1 MAKTC
6 CKLRTQAHG
15 IGAPSPSCRKRK
27 MKPDFALSLSFEGI
41 SLLARAA
48 GGWRVAGEVALD
60 APDLGQALA
69 GLRAQAV
76 ERDGAGFRTK
86 LIIPRDQIRYLT
98 VETGHLSAADRHA
111 EVRRA
116 LDGATPYAVDDLV
129 YDICEDGSQTHVAAV
144 ARETLDEAEAFAV
157 DHRFNPVSFVAIPG
171 DEDFL
176 GEPFFG
182 PTQFSRKALS
192 PGERVEPDGVAVV
205 VIGPLAD
212 EAPEPQPEHE
222 PEPDPQPLPG
232 FSTRRAAGA
241 APALGG
247 ATRVPSPPATAQI
260 SPRITIGEPAPDMAA
275 APVAPA
281 PPAEARP
288 AARPVP
294 GPNRPTEAP
303 VAASVTLPATATDS
317 LRVSAPALGGDETA
331 ATEPPKTWAE
341 RFLSR
346 RAAEAAS
353 GTAPRPARAT
363 PRAIPRATPP
373 ESARIRPDAAAPGTA
388 RAKSAMVAAARRPI
402 PQPQRI
408 TETETESDERRR
420 MTIFGARGT
429 EMAVGGK
436 PRHLGLI
443 LTAAL
448 LVFLA
453 AVAAWASVFME
464 EGVAG
469 LFGKRPPE
477 IVAVVPGPADPVAA
491 PLTTETTE
499 TAAAPPA
506 ETPLSD
512 TDAAVLDALREPLP
526 DVAEPAFAIIPT
538 PEEAQARYAVTGIW
552 ERAPEPPDLPGLV
565 DLDALYLTSIDS
577 AVPAQDAVALIPPE
591 ALVTDALPR
600 RTSLPIVPGLSVTF
614 GPDGRVQPTPEGA
627 VSPDGFTVFLGRPP
641 VVPPPT
647 PTRFETTP
655 TQAPAEV
662 EVDAAADAPALP
674 STRPRTR
681 PEGLVEGNERSQFG
695 GLTRQELAGLRPRVR
710 PLIETPAEAAPEP
723 ETETAE
729 GPIVGATEQAVLA
742 SLAPLPRPSDFAD
755 VVAAARAAPA
765 PRAAAP
771 QEDAEEEP
779 TRVAAAASAA
789 PAIPS
794 ATSVARQAT
803 VRNAINLREINLIG
817 VYGTPS
823 NRRALVRLPNGRYQK
838 VTVGDR
844 LDGGQVSAIGDSE
857 LRYQKGGRNLTL
869 TIPAG

>member
-1 MAKTC
+1 
-6 CKLRTQAHG
+6 
-15 IGAPSPSCRKRK
+15 

-60 APDLGQALA
+60 APDLAQALA

-76 ERDGAGFRTK
+76 ERGGAAFRTK

-116 LDGATPYAVDDLV
+116 LDGATPYTVDELV
-129 YDICEDGSQTHVAAV
+129 YDFCEDGTQTHVAAI

-171 DEDFL
+171 DEAFL

-205 VIGPLAD
+205 IIGTLAD
-212 EAPEPQPEHE
+212 EVPEPAPQPEPEPEPE

-247 ATRVPSPPATAQI
+247 ATRAPTPPATAQI
-260 SPRITIGEPAPDMAA
+260 SPRITIAEPAPDVAA
-275 APVAPA
+275 APVAAPMAAPVTAPAVPA
-281 PPAEARP
+281 PETRP
-288 AARPVP
+288 AAVARPVP
-294 GPNRPTEAP
+294 GPDRPAEAP
-303 VAASVTLPATATDS
+303 AAAPPVERDG
-317 LRVSAPALGGDETA
+317 LRVSAPALAADDTTA
-331 ATEPPKTWAE
+331 SDAPKTWAE

-346 RAAEAAS
+346 RAAETAA
-353 GTAPRPARAT
+353 GAPPRPA
-363 PRAIPRATPP
+363 RATPP
-373 ESARIRPDAAAPGTA
+373 ESARIRPNAATAGTA
-388 RAKSAMVAAARRPI
+388 SAKSAMIAAARRPI
-402 PQPQRI
+402 PQPQPVA
-408 TETETESDERRR
+408 EPGSEEDERRR
-420 MTIFGARGT
+420 LTVFGARSN
-429 EMAVGGK
+429 EMTVGGK

-453 AVAAWASVFME
+453 AVAAWASIFVE
-464 EGVAG
+464 EGLAG
-469 LFGKRPPE
+469 LFGKRKPE
-477 IVAVVPGPADPVAA
+477 IVAVVPGPADPLPA
-491 PLTTETTE
+491 PLVTETV
-499 TAAAPPA
+499 APPPA
-506 ETPLSD
+506 ETPRPD
-512 TDAAVLDALREPLP
+512 AGTDAAAPDAIRDPLP
-526 DVAEPAFAIIPT
+526 NVAGSDFVIIPT

-552 ERAPEPPDLPGLV
+552 ERAPDPPGLPGIV
-565 DLDALYLTSIDS
+565 DLESLYLTSIDS
-577 AVPAQDAVALIPPE
+577 AVPTQDAVALVPPE

-600 RTSLPIVPGLSVTF
+600 RTSLPIAPGLSVTF
-614 GPDGRVQPTPEGA
+614 DADGRVRPTPEGA

-647 PTRFETTP
+647 PTRFERP
-655 TQAPAEV
+655 PA
-662 EVDAAADAPALP
+662 EVDAAAEVPTQPALP
-674 STRPRTR
+674 GTRPRNR

-710 PLIETPAEAAPEP
+710 PLIETPAEAAPEAA
-723 ETETAE
+723 TQTAETAVE
-729 GPIVGATEQAVLA
+729 GATEQAVLA
-742 SLAPLPRPSDFAD
+742 SLAPRARPSGFAD
-755 VVAAARAAPA
+755 VVAAARTAPA
-765 PRAAAP
+765 PRAADP
-771 QEDAEEEP
+771 EPEPEPDEEP

-803 VRNAINLREINLIG
+803 VRNAINLRQINLIG

-869 TIPAG
+869 TIPSG

>member
-1 MAKTC
+1 
-6 CKLRTQAHG
+6 
-15 IGAPSPSCRKRK
+15 

-48 GGWRVAGEVALD
+48 GGWRAAGEVALD
-60 APDLGQALA
+60 APDLAQALA
-69 GLRAQAV
+69 ELRAQAV
-76 ERDGAGFRTK
+76 DRGGAAFRTK

-98 VETGHLSAADRHA
+98 VETGHMSAADRHA

-116 LDGATPYAVDDLV
+116 LDGATPYPVDELV
-129 YDICEDGSQTHVAAV
+129 YDFCEDGSQTHIAAV

-182 PTQFSRKALS
+182 ATQFSRKALS

-205 VIGPLAD
+205 IVGTLAE
-212 EAPEPQPEHE
+212 EAPEPE
-222 PEPDPQPLPG
+222 PEPAPVSEPEPEPQPLPG

-247 ATRVPSPPATAQI
+247 ATRAPVPAATTQI
-260 SPRITIGEPAPDMAA
+260 SPRITIAEPAPDTAA
-275 APVAPA
+275 TASAPETR
-281 PPAEARP
+281 PPAV
-288 AARPVP
+288 ARPVP
-294 GPNRPTEAP
+294 GPD
-303 VAASVTLPATATDS
+303 LPAAAPAAPPPAARDN
-317 LRVSAPALGGDETA
+317 LRVSAPALPADDATPA
-331 ATEPPKTWAE
+331 ATDAPKTWAE

-346 RAAEAAS
+346 RAAEAAA
-353 GTAPRPARAT
+353 GPRPA
-363 PRAIPRATPP
+363 RATPP
-373 ESARIRPDAAAPGTA
+373 ESARIRIDAKPAAPGTT
-388 RAKSAMVAAARRPI
+388 RAKSAMIAAARRPI

-408 TETETESDERRR
+408 AETGTKEDERRR
-420 MTIFGARGT
+420 MTIFGARSN
-429 EMAVGGK
+429 EMTVGGK

-453 AVAAWASVFME
+453 AVAAWASIFVE
-464 EGVAG
+464 DGVAG
-469 LFGKRPPE
+469 LFGKRKPE
-477 IVAVVPGPADPVAA
+477 IVAVVPGPADPLPA
-491 PLTTETTE
+491 PSLAETV
-499 TAAAPPA
+499 AAPPA
-506 ETPLSD
+506 ETPVPTATTETALS
-512 TDAAVLDALREPLP
+512 EPTRAP
-526 DVAEPAFAIIPT
+526 EPEPEPAVAPATFAVVPT

-552 ERAPEPPDLPGLV
+552 ERAPEPPGLPGIV
-565 DLDALYLTSIDS
+565 DLDSLYLTSIDR
-577 AVPAQDAVALIPPE
+577 AVPAQDAVALVSPE

-600 RTSLPIVPGLSVTF
+600 RTSLPIAPGLSVTF
-614 GPDGRVQPTPEGA
+614 DADGRVRPTAEGA

-647 PTRFETTP
+647 PTRFERTP
-655 TQAPAEV
+655 A
-662 EVDAAADAPALP
+662 EVDAAAEVPAQPTLP
-674 STRPRTR
+674 GTRPRSR

-710 PLIETPAEAAPEP
+710 PLIETAPAAEPEPEPGP

-729 GPIVGATEQAVLA
+729 TSVVDATERAVLA
-742 SLAPLPRPSDFAD
+742 SLAPRARPSDFAD
-755 VVAAARAAPA
+755 VVAAARTAPA
-765 PRAAAP
+765 PRAADP
-771 QEDAEEEP
+771 EPDEEP
-779 TRVAAAASAA
+779 TRVAAVASAA

-794 ATSVARQAT
+794 AASVARQAT
-803 VRNAINLREINLIG
+803 VRNAINLRQINLIG

-823 NRRALVRLPNGRYQK
+823 DRRALVRLPNGRYQK

-869 TIPAG
+869 TIPSG